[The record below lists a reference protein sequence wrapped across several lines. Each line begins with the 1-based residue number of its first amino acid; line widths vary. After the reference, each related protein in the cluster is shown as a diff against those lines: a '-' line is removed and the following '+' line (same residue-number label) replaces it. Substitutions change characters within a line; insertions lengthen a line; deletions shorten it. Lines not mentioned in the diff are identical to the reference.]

1 MPTAEYRF
9 FDEPRVA
16 GEALRSL
23 AGEKEIAFDLE
34 ADSLHSYREKVC
46 LLQLSSVSKN
56 LVIDPLSCGEALGAL
71 ESLLTDPGLRKVIH
85 GGDYD
90 VLLLK
95 KNFGFGIRNIFDT
108 MVAAQFTRRPKVG
121 LAALLEEEFGVIL
134 DKKHQRADWSARPLS
149 PELLSYAALD
159 TAHLLPLKERLEGDL
174 AGLGRT
180 SWAEEEFRLREDIE
194 PAPLKEPSAL
204 DVKGARRLDPQ
215 QRAFLQRLVEIR
227 DRAAGEQD
235 RPPFK
240 VLSNTVLLAWIES
253 PPANRREVLDTR
265 GASKRNLS
273 LLASSVLE
281 AFSRPLSPGECTL
294 PPTPEYACLTG
305 EQKKR
310 LGQLKKARAVMEETL
325 GLPPGLLVNSATL
338 AKLSRM
344 EQEEA
349 LAYLESG
356 LKGWQ
361 RAVAG
366 EEFVKILQSSRT

>member
-9 FDEPRVA
+9 FDDPKAA

-23 AGEKEIAFDLE
+23 AVEKEVAFDLE
-34 ADSLHSYREKVC
+34 ADSLHSYREKAC
-46 LLQLSSVSKN
+46 LLQLSSSSKN
-56 LVIDPLSCGEALGAL
+56 IVIDPLSCGEALDGLAAL
-71 ESLLTDPGLRKVIH
+71 FTDPGVRKVVH

-90 VLLLK
+90 IRLLK
-95 KNFGFGIRNIFDT
+95 KSFGFGIRNVFDT
-108 MVAAQFTRRPKVG
+108 MVAAQFTRRPKFG
-121 LAALLEEEFGVIL
+121 LAALLEEEFGILL
-134 DKKHQRADWSARPLS
+134 DKKYQRADWSARPLP

-159 TAHLLPLKERLEGDL
+159 TAYLLPLKERLEKDL

-180 SWAEEEFRLREDIE
+180 SWAEEEFRLREDVE
-194 PAPLKEPSAL
+194 PSPPKGPSAL
-204 DVKGARRLDPQ
+204 DVKGARRLRPQ
-215 QRAFLQRLVEIR
+215 QRGRLQRLLEIR
-227 DRAAGEQD
+227 DRAARERD

-294 PPTPEYACLTG
+294 PPTPEHAYLTE

-310 LGQLKKARAVMEETL
+310 LGQFKKARAVMEETL

-338 AKLSRM
+338 VKLSQM

-361 RAVAG
+361 RAVAS